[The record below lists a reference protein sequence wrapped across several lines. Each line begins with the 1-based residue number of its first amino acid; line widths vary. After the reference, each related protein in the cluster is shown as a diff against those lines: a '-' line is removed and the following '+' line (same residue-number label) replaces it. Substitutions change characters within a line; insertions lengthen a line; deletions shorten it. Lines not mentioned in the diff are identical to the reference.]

1 MIIIGIDPS
10 LQSMGCA
17 VIDYSNDKFSF
28 ISSKT
33 IKTKSDTEMYL
44 RIKYISDQLKS
55 IISIHEPQIIAMEET
70 FVNSNPS
77 TSLKLGMVRGACYVV
92 ASDFNLQIKEY
103 QPRLV
108 KKSITGSGSA
118 EKSQVSYM
126 INNIMPNAKPKNLDE
141 SDAIAVAI
149 TLALDINSIVK

>member
-1 MIIIGIDPS
+1 MIIMGIDPS

-17 VIDYSNDKFSF
+17 VIDYSHDKFSF
-28 ISSKT
+28 IASST

-44 RIKYISDQLKS
+44 RIKYISEKLKS
-55 IISIHEPQIIAMEET
+55 IIKTYKPKIIAMEET

-92 ASDFNLQIKEY
+92 ASDSNLQIKEY

-126 INNIMPNAKPKNLDE
+126 INHIMTSAKPKNLDE

-149 TLALDINSIVK
+149 TLGLMMNLEK